1 MASLIFSLN
10 IGSEKMSVEEYVQ
23 LGWEIVDAQCIMAE
37 LVDLAWDREIHSSL
51 DLVEELIKENNVDD

>member
-1 MASLIFSLN
+1 
-10 IGSEKMSVEEYVQ
+10 
-23 LGWEIVDAQCIMAE
+23 MAE